1 MDSTNG
7 EVKTKKPQRFLTI
20 LFFVLLMLWAYV
32 AFSGGSSSSSSLPS
46 DNKYEA
52 NKYSTSVYFNQ
63 VIGVYEDVTNSM
75 EARNLLQSYQ
85 QYWTNKDVTELAKH
99 TLIIEKSYERV
110 KAIVPPEDLIPIHQE
125 VLQAF
130 TLFRDSMP
138 IYRIAIDKHD
148 SELYNQSMNMILE
161 ASDKLDKIVDKFK

>member
-7 EVKTKKPQRFLTI
+7 EVKTKKTQRFLTI

-32 AFSGGSSSSSSLPS
+32 AFSGGSNPSSSLPS
-46 DNKYEA
+46 DNKYVA

-110 KAIVPPEDLIPIHQE
+110 KAIVPPEDLILIHQE

-130 TLFRDSMP
+130 ELFRDSMP
-138 IYRIAIDKHD
+138 IYRRAIDKHD
-148 SELYNQSMNMILE
+148 SKLYDQSMNMILE
-161 ASDKLDKIVDKFK
+161 ASDKLDKIVDKFE